1 MRTDLVD
8 VQESD
13 TVFLNRMDKIYKQD
27 SKKKVQTTKEIRPTS
42 LKYSLVF
49 NHVSVRNFIDL
60 LILNFNVNLHTEY
73 IYFS

>member
-13 TVFLNRMDKIYKQD
+13 TVFLNRMDKIYKQG
-27 SKKKVQTTKEIRPTS
+27 SKKKVLIKKDIRPTP

-49 NHVSVRNFIDL
+49 NHVSVRNFIDASYYE
-60 LILNFNVNLHTEY
+60 F
-73 IYFS
+73 